1 MSCVG
6 NLGIPL
12 ERFILG
18 KFLSCI
24 RDVKDPSKVKREGGI
39 SLETLQRKWASF
51 RVEERISWIFTSC
64 GRKLRVPLELQQG
77 CLGPLVLPQE
87 SPVSMQ
93 VARDLSGFL
102 SSRFLSQRPHLE
114 LRPGLQGSSPVLT
127 WIFGFLWSFNRG
139 VWPHLVWRHSSPL
152 SSRAVTVVSGF
163 LSSRYRDQCLSLEV
177 PQGCHSCHRVLS

>member
-1 MSCVG
+1 MKQENGPSARDEDGKLGVFLSCVG

-64 GRKLRVPLELQQG
+64 GRKLRVPLELQRGPQG
-77 CLGPLVLPQE
+77 PARGASGKSCLPTSCEGPLRIPLQ
-87 SPVSMQ
+87 SLLG
-93 VARDLSGFL
+93 ARYSSGVKART
-102 SSRFLSQRPHLE
+102 SGTSQ
-114 LRPGLQGSSPVLT
+114 VLT
-127 WIFGFLWSFNRG
+127 WISGFLWSFHRG
-139 VWPHLVWRHSSPL
+139 VRPCFVWRHASPL
-152 SSRAVTVVSGF
+152 SSRTVTVVTCF
-163 LSSRYRDQCLSLEV
+163 LSS
-177 PQGCHSCHRVLS
+177 